1 MRGPVWFTVLG
12 PVHGWR
18 EGEELDLGPPRQRAL
33 LAVLLA
39 FAGCPAGLAEI
50 VDILWGED
58 PPDSAVNVVQRHIG
72 ALRRLLEPDLPR
84 RAVGRWLTRSGG
96 GYRLDVD
103 AGTLDLLR
111 FRHLVDR
118 AREAGPDGPRA
129 GQLFVEALELWR
141 RPAAEGIAAGVR
153 AHPVFVALD
162 QEYLAVLKEAADT
175 VLRDG
180 PVTPLV
186 PMLQQAAALNP
197 FDEPLHARLVLA
209 LAATGHRAEAL
220 GTYRATYARLAEKL
234 GISPGPEL
242 SSAHERVLSQTAP
255 EEPKTPSADSVTL
268 SAPVTPVTPA
278 TPVAEA
284 TPSASVTP
292 ATPVA
297 EATPSASVTPVTPAG
312 AAAPAAAAASAAP
325 VSPSAPVAVGPP
337 RPAQLPADLPVFAG
351 RREELAR
358 VSDLLLG
365 GPRFAKSVAIIAIE
379 GMAGI
384 GKTTLAVHWAQ
395 RVAHLFPDG
404 QLYVNLRGFDAG
416 GTVLDP
422 TEAIRGFLTAL
433 GVPSRDVPAR
443 LDDQTALYR
452 SLLADRRM
460 LVLLDNACGT
470 EQVRPLL
477 PGAPGCLVIVTGRHH
492 LSGLVAAEGAR
503 SLILGLL
510 SDAEAREFLALRLG
524 AERVELD
531 PAAVQEITDLCARL
545 PLALSVAA
553 ARAASRPAFP
563 LSVIAAELRAV
574 HGSLDA
580 FNCGDGPHVGAVFSW
595 SYRALTPPAARLF
608 RLVALHPGPGLSA
621 PAAAALGAV
630 PVHQARVLLD
640 ELTGAHLLV
649 EHAPGR
655 YGCHDLL
662 RSYAAE
668 RSRDQETE
676 SQRQAAVRR
685 LLDHYLH
692 TAHRAALLF
701 SPHRNPIP
709 LTPPA
714 PGVFPEELADREQAG
729 AWFTAEHAT
738 LLAVLG
744 SVAETEFRSYA
755 WRLAWTM
762 EHFMDRHGHWHDLVT
777 SQRIAL
783 KTARRL
789 GDPIGTA
796 HAHRG
801 LARAEADL
809 GRHDEAR
816 LHLERALALFAD
828 AGDGDDQAHTH
839 RQLGWVLEQQA
850 RYGGALVHARRA
862 LILFQKSGRRAGQA
876 AALNAVGW
884 YHALLGHH
892 EQALGHCRQAL
903 VLLEELEDHYGQA
916 DTWDSLGYAHHH
928 LGHYEQAISDYRRAL
943 ELYRR
948 LGVRY
953 GEADTLTRLGATYLA
968 DGRHREARAVLEQA
982 LEIFDDLGHSDAER
996 VRARLRDLD
1005 GSSGGSLGALS
1016 EGSSEGLS
1024 DGSPGR
1030 SRR

>member
-1 MRGPVWFTVLG
+1 MTPTESAREPVRFAILG
-12 PVHGWR
+12 PVLGR
-18 EGEELDLGPPRQRAL
+18 RGDVELDLGPPRQRAL

-39 FAGCPAGLAEI
+39 CAGRPIGLAEI

-72 ALRRLLEPDLPR
+72 ALRRLLEPGLPR

-103 AGTLDLLR
+103 ADTLDLLR
-111 FRHLVDR
+111 FRHLVEK

-129 GQLFVEALELWR
+129 GRLLVDALELWR
-141 RPAAEGIAAGVR
+141 RPAAEGIAAEVR

-162 QEYLAVLKEAADT
+162 QEHLAVLKEAADT
-175 VLRDG
+175 VLRGG

-220 GTYRATYARLAEKL
+220 STYRAAYSRLAEKL

-242 SSAHERVLSQTAP
+242 SFAHEQVLGQTAS
-255 EEPKTPSADSVTL
+255 E
-268 SAPVTPVTPA
+268 APPA
-278 TPVAEA
+278 TPV
-284 TPSASVTP
+284 VT
-292 ATPVA
+292 
-297 EATPSASVTPVTPAG
+297 
-312 AAAPAAAAASAAP
+312 
-325 VSPSAPVAVGPP
+325 GPP
-337 RPAQLPADLPVFAG
+337 RPAQLPADLPAFAG
-351 RREELAR
+351 RKKELAQ
-358 VSDLLLG
+358 VSDLLPE
-365 GPRFAKSVAIIAIE
+365 GPRLAAAVTIIAIE
-379 GMAGI
+379 GMAGV
-384 GKTTLAVHWAQ
+384 GKTTLAVHWAR

-422 TEAIRGFLTAL
+422 TEAIRGFLAAL
-433 GVPSRDVPAR
+433 CVPSRDIPAR
-443 LDDQTALYR
+443 LDDQAALYR

-460 LVLLDNACGT
+460 LILLDNARDT

-477 PGAPGCLVIVTGRHH
+477 PGAPGCLVIVTGRHQ

-503 SLILGLL
+503 SLTLGLL
-510 SDAEAREFLALRLG
+510 SDAEAREFLTLRLG
-524 AERVELD
+524 ADRVASD

-563 LSVIAAELRAV
+563 LAVIAAELRAV

-580 FNCGDGPHVGAVFSW
+580 FTGGDGPDVGAVFSW
-595 SYRALTPPAARLF
+595 SYRALTPASARLF
-608 RLVALHPGPGLSA
+608 RLIALHPGPCLSV

-630 PVHQARVLLD
+630 PVHRARLLLD
-640 ELTGAHLLV
+640 ELTRAHLLV
-649 EHAPGR
+649 ERAPGR

-676 SQRQAAVRR
+676 SQRHAAVRR

-709 LTPPA
+709 LTAPA
-714 PGVFPEELADREQAG
+714 PGVFPEDLAGCEQAR
-729 AWFTAEHAT
+729 AWFAAEHPT

-744 SVAETEFRSYA
+744 SVADTEFGAYA

-783 KTARRL
+783 RTARRL
-789 GDPIGTA
+789 GDPVGTA

-809 GRHDEAR
+809 GRHEEAR
-816 LHLERALALFAD
+816 LHLERALALFAE
-828 AGDGDDQAHTH
+828 AGDVDDQAHTH
-839 RQLGWVLEQQA
+839 RRLSWVFEQQG
-850 RYGGALVHARRA
+850 RYGGALVHAQRA
-862 LILFQKSGRRAGQA
+862 LTLFREAGRRAGQA

-903 VLLEELEDHYGQA
+903 VLLEELDDHYGQA

-928 LGHYEQAISDYRRAL
+928 LGHHEQAIAGYRCAL

-953 GEADTLTRLGATYLA
+953 AEADTLTRLSTTYLA
-968 DGRHREARAVLEQA
+968 DGRPREARAA
-982 LEIFDDLGHSDAER
+982 LERALAIFDDLGHSDAER
-996 VRARLRDLD
+996 VRTRLRDLD
-1005 GSSGGSLGALS
+1005 GSLS
-1016 EGSSEGLS
+1016 R
-1024 DGSPGR
+1024 D
-1030 SRR
+1030 RR